1 MSTTSH
7 TFRLAFTNPGEIDI
21 RGALIAGLSDKA
33 TVRADS
39 IGKFGT
45 GLKYAISCILRWGGA
60 ITIWSG
66 TTPHQFTTD
75 TIDFRGAEHALV
87 LHNGQPTGFTTHYG
101 HQWEPW
107 QVFRE
112 LLSNA
117 LDEGGEV
124 WLGDEKL
131 NPPTAGQTVIL
142 VRCDNLRAAYD
153 GRDAIILPRQ
163 LLWDSASKT
172 CQIKDNP
179 SPSLFYKNVR
189 VHDRK
194 CVLTWNFLDRLE
206 LTEDRTLKDSWA
218 AQSKAGL
225 AIQACTNET
234 LIFKCL
240 SAPQATFEHGVA
252 RHALSSWNTMSA
264 EFKAVALRLWRLDQK
279 AHSFLKDII
288 KEIAPEALE
297 LPSLP
302 ISKMQ
307 QAMLA
312 RACTFVDRMNVGKT
326 SDYTIKLGDLDG
338 SSCLGEANRATGTIT
353 LSPEVFRQGTKQV
366 VSTLLEEMVHLHT
379 GKDDCNYDMQ
389 TYLFNTIVSLYE
401 EHVFGEPI

>member
-1 MSTTSH
+1 MTTTSH

-21 RGALIAGLSDKA
+21 RGAIIAGLSDKA
-33 TVRADS
+33 AKAS
-39 IGKFGT
+39 AIGKFGT
-45 GLKYAISCILRWGGA
+45 GLKYGISCILRWGGQ
-60 ITIWSG
+60 ITIYSG
-66 TTPHQFTTD
+66 LTCHQFTTS

-101 HQWEPW
+101 HQWKPW

-131 NPPTAGQTVIL
+131 NPPAEGQTVIL

-153 GRDAIILPRQ
+153 ERDEIILPRQ
-163 LLWDSASKT
+163 MLWDSTSKI

-179 SPSLFYKNVR
+179 SPSLFYKGVR

-194 CVLTWNFLDRLE
+194 CVLTWNFLDTLE
-206 LTEDRTLKDSWA
+206 LTEDRTLKDTWTASNRA
-218 AQSKAGL
+218 AR
-225 AIQACTNET
+225 AIQACTSEI
-234 LIFKCL
+234 LIFRFL
-240 SAPQATFEHGVA
+240 NAGQATFEHNA
-252 RHALSSWNTMSA
+252 RSSLSSWHDMSA
-264 EFKAVALRLWRLDQK
+264 EFKAVALRLWRKDQK
-279 AHSFLKDII
+279 AYSFLKDII

-302 ISKMQ
+302 MSPMQ

-312 RACTFVDRMNVGKT
+312 RACAFVDRMNVGRT

-338 SSCLGEANRATGTIT
+338 SACLGEANRATGTIT

-366 VSTLLEEMVHLHT
+366 VSTLLEEMVHLTT